1 VSALGRSLPTRAG
14 RVVDEVI
21 QTDAALNPGNSGGAL
36 ADSTGAV
43 VGVNTAVAGI
53 GLGFAVP
60 INATTREIIATLMSH
75 GVVQRAWLGIAGS
88 QQRLPPALRRTLGQD
103 RGLRI
108 AQLVVGSPADQAG
121 LRAGDI
127 VVSVGPEL
135 APSATTIQRL
145 MVAAAIGRPVEITVW
160 RNGALV
166 DVIAVPR
173 ELAD

>member
-1 VSALGRSLPTRAG
+1 
-14 RVVDEVI
+14 
-21 QTDAALNPGNSGGAL
+21 
-36 ADSTGAV
+36 
-43 VGVNTAVAGI
+43 
-53 GLGFAVP
+53 
-60 INATTREIIATLMSH
+60 M
-75 GVVQRAWLGIAGS
+75 
-88 QQRLPPALRRTLGQD
+88 
-103 RGLRI
+103 
-108 AQLVVGSPADQAG
+108 GSPADQAG